1 MSQTEFIEAIK
12 SGNQASVQQMI
23 QAGADLKQQD
33 KQGWTPLNW
42 AAGSGHL
49 EIVELLLEHGADPL
63 AVGRDLRTP
72 QLIALAA
79 GHAEVVKRLREAEA
93 KAGASQSSDR
103 KYCTAY
109 HLGELRRYSA
119 WTENKPDAGNGSKE
133 AAPDENG
140 QTGQN
145 DQAQALGDDDV
156 VFLHQDYTVTKSIWA
171 GEDVIFDRVTEQW
184 KEFCN
189 NELRFTVPDN
199 LDLISKPAEAAQSAA

>member
-12 SGNQASVQQMI
+12 AGNQASVQQMI

-33 KQGWTPLNW
+33 KQGWTPLNL

-93 KAGASQSSDR
+93 KAGAGQSSDR
-103 KYCTAY
+103 KYCSAY

-119 WTENKPDAGNGSKE
+119 WTENKPGAKNGSNE
-133 AAPDENG
+133 AAPTNQNG
-140 QTGQN
+140 QN
-145 DQAQALGDDDV
+145 AQPEALGDDDV
-156 VFLHQDYTVTKSIWA
+156 VFLHHDYTVTKSMWA
-171 GEDVIFDRVTEQW
+171 GEDVIFDKVDEKW
-184 KEFCN
+184 KAFCS
-189 NELRFTVPDN
+189 NELRFAVPDD